1 MGTGASQQN
10 ATSKGVPKRTNAASS
25 AASTDI
31 ASASLDA
38 KLAEASARL
47 KGRAK
52 EASLEAAGAGTID
65 TKVQTRA
72 AVSQGATQPHTSPWR
87 SNNAARFADR
97 EYERRHHKRE
107 RAPELEAPA
116 PVLLASPRKEQ
127 LDVVNEL
134 HAILI
139 GVSRERQANREKQSA
154 QTTPPQVA
162 VASIP
167 QLSSPSSSSSSLVSF
182 QKRLVAVA
190 NAANQHN
197 LSSRDAARCACTASL
212 LAALLTRDDKSA
224 NKLLHDGKFPPR
236 GDDSPSTL
244 PSEVVLL
251 LVDVDYA
258 YYHAHVASLVNSVS
272 MLDAVRKALCSAL
285 EACQVMPPFATERGA
300 LLALNAAM
308 SHAELVGL
316 DDDNMI
322 EIARDELVYRG
333 FQQGERPPID
343 GEEAARN
350 DARRTSA
357 LLAEIARFQTQV
369 DVAGRANRAIVA
381 RAEAQIASRH
391 EMEEQLALVFTRV
404 EEARVEEARRRA
416 EMHLSN
422 IEQQAASAAE
432 AGRQAV
438 LRVQH
443 GVQSHARLVARRA
456 EPRCMVG
463 IADLAGLAA
472 RVRRLGLED

>member
-1 MGTGASQQN
+1 MVDPVVASDGH
-10 ATSKGVPKRTNAASS
+10 SYDR
-25 AASTDI
+25 D
-31 ASASLDA
+31 
-38 KLAEASARL
+38 
-47 KGRAK
+47 
-52 EASLEAAGAGTID
+52 SLERWLD
-65 TKVQTRA
+65 TDSANLPVSPLTNLPLEDSRLVPNYALRA
-72 AVSQGATQPHTSPWR
+72 AIDEWR
-87 SNNAARFADR
+87 
-97 EYERRHHKRE
+97 
-107 RAPELEAPA
+107 EAHP
-116 PVLLASPRKEQ
+116 
-127 LDVVNEL
+127 
-134 HAILI
+134 
-139 GVSRERQANREKQSA
+139 
-154 QTTPPQVA
+154 
-162 VASIP
+162 
-167 QLSSPSSSSSSLVSF
+167 
-182 QKRLVAVA
+182 
-190 NAANQHN
+190 
-197 LSSRDAARCACTASL
+197 DAARVAAAEARIDAADEAS
-212 LAALLTRDDKSA
+212 
-224 NKLLHDGKFPPR
+224 
-236 GDDSPSTL
+236 
-244 PSEVVLL
+244 
-251 LVDVDYA
+251 DVRRRRT
-258 YYHAHVASLVNSVS
+258 
-272 MLDAVRKALCSAL
+272 LDAVRKALCSAL

-438 LRVQH
+438 LRVHSQ
-443 GVQSHARLVARRA
+443 
-456 EPRCMVG
+456 
-463 IADLAGLAA
+463 GL
-472 RVRRLGLED
+472 G

>member
-1 MGTGASQQN
+1 MVDPVVASDGH
-10 ATSKGVPKRTNAASS
+10 SYDR
-25 AASTDI
+25 D
-31 ASASLDA
+31 
-38 KLAEASARL
+38 
-47 KGRAK
+47 
-52 EASLEAAGAGTID
+52 SLERWLD
-65 TKVQTRA
+65 TDSANLPVSPLTNLPLEDSRLVPNYALRA
-72 AVSQGATQPHTSPWR
+72 AIDEWR
-87 SNNAARFADR
+87 
-97 EYERRHHKRE
+97 
-107 RAPELEAPA
+107 EAHP
-116 PVLLASPRKEQ
+116 
-127 LDVVNEL
+127 
-134 HAILI
+134 
-139 GVSRERQANREKQSA
+139 
-154 QTTPPQVA
+154 
-162 VASIP
+162 
-167 QLSSPSSSSSSLVSF
+167 
-182 QKRLVAVA
+182 
-190 NAANQHN
+190 
-197 LSSRDAARCACTASL
+197 DAARVAAAEARIDAADEAS
-212 LAALLTRDDKSA
+212 
-224 NKLLHDGKFPPR
+224 
-236 GDDSPSTL
+236 
-244 PSEVVLL
+244 
-251 LVDVDYA
+251 DVRRRRT
-258 YYHAHVASLVNSVS
+258 
-272 MLDAVRKALCSAL
+272 LDAVRKALCSAL